1 MPRTTHRGHRK
12 EATISMNG
20 DDLEA
25 TIRALKAAKRA
36 EGKRQREEMEH
47 EVTHDEA
54 PATEAVPHEAVM
66 AVQRVLDASNEFEV
80 LNIPVRP
87 ATATAAVRKAYRF
100 ISLSVHPDKVG
111 RRHPQANAAF
121 LAVKSA
127 MELLVNPT
135 HQECRRVQIE
145 SATAPVAEVAVP
157 TEEAEAS
164 EQATDTE
171 EGREMVPMHAGG
183 EVQPD
188 TNAGDTV
195 PASPIEVE
203 VEAVEVEID
212 AAELIRWKYEGARE
226 DLHGEFEAPV
236 GSEVVDDVFGKAKLL
251 GVRHGELLLHL
262 GDGPQKCR
270 TTGHVYIAPGEG
282 EEEGETAGEEEREE
296 EREEKREEE
305 ASSTGEPQLIL
316 YTVSKQKDGKRAMLH
331 VFDAKNDPIQLSSRL
346 VKRVKWAENVPT
358 SIFGKEYDGA
368 NKACCALRGAL
379 DSTKKSLGNNGINF
393 KVFLCVNA
401 EGKALTIKHVLDK
414 NELGKYLIK

>member
-1 MPRTTHRGHRK
+1 MPRTTLKGHRK

-25 TIRALKAAKRA
+25 TIRAPKAAKRA
-36 EGKRQREEMEH
+36 EGKHQREEIEH

-111 RRHPQANAAF
+111 RHHPQANAAF

-135 HQECRRVQIE
+135 NQEYRRIQIE

-157 TEEAEAS
+157 TEETEAS

-188 TNAGDTV
+188 ANAGDTV
-195 PASPIEVE
+195 PASPIEVGVEAVEVE
-203 VEAVEVEID
+203 VEAVEVELV
-212 AAELIRWKYEGARE
+212 EV
-226 DLHGEFEAPV
+226 EA
-236 GSEVVDDVFGKAKLL
+236 GGKAEGK
-251 GVRHGELLLHL
+251 GTS
-262 GDGPQKCR
+262 D
-270 TTGHVYIAPGEG
+270 GEG
-282 EEEGETAGEEEREE
+282 
-296 EREEKREEE
+296 
-305 ASSTGEPQLIL
+305 TGEGKEPTGKPQLIL

-358 SIFGKEYDGA
+358 SILGKEYDSA
-368 NKACCALRGAL
+368 NKACCALRTAL
-379 DSTKKSLGNNGINF
+379 DSSKESLGNNGINF
-393 KVFLCVNA
+393 KVFLCVNT
-401 EGKALTIKHVLDK
+401 EGKAVTVKEVLEK
-414 NELGKYLIK
+414 KQLGKCLK